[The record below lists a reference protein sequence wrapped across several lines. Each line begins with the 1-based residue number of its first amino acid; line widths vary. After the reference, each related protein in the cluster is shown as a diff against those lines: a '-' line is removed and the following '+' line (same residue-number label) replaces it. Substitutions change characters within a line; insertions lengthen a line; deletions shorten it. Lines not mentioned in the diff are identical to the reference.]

1 MTAKH
6 KLNEAN
12 LMVCLLVAGLI
23 GGITQSLLVFV
34 FAFFVLAAA
43 APYSGDIRK

>member
-12 LMVCLLVAGLI
+12 LMVCLLVAGLV
-23 GGITQSLLVFV
+23 GGLTQSLLIFT

-43 APYSGDIRK
+43 ALYAGDIRK